1 MIVSDLF
8 RVEMWV
14 IHLLRYL
21 EKVNIFKNKNIY
33 IYIYQKKLIL
43 RLKNMAIDTKL
54 TRASENGITNKERKT
69 ENRQAFLKYN

>member
-21 EKVNIFKNKNIY
+21 EKVNIFKNKKIY
-33 IYIYQKKLIL
+33 ISKEANIK
-43 RLKNMAIDTKL
+43 TKEHGNRHKVN
-54 TRASENGITNKERKT
+54 TRIRKRDNQQREKDRKQT
-69 ENRQAFLKYN
+69 SIFEV

>member
-54 TRASENGITNKERKT
+54 TRASENGITNKQRKT